1 MEKQKNKI
9 KKFLFVY
16 LLFFII
22 LTTVSLVY
30 AILLHKGVLS
40 TTSTAFNRIT
50 FIIGV
55 VMFFILGFLIG
66 KVAKKNGLIEGLIAA
81 LIIILLSLLI
91 NLIIRIEL
99 NSLFFIKAGSYIL
112 SSMAGGIIGVNSL
125 KRNK

>member
-22 LTTVSLVY
+22 LTTVSFVY
-30 AILLHKGVLS
+30 AILLHNNILS
-40 TTSTAFNRIT
+40 TKTSSFNRIT
-50 FIIGV
+50 FIIGIIL
-55 VMFFILGFLIG
+55 FFILGFLIG
-66 KVAKKNGLIEGLIAA
+66 KVAKQNGLLEGLIAA

-91 NLIIRIEL
+91 NLIVKIDL

-112 SSMAGGIIGVNSL
+112 SSMAGGIIGVNTL
-125 KRNK
+125 KKK